1 MVTIGAF
8 VWAVFTYTRGQEA
21 AQKAEQIRQKRDN
34 ATRLLEARKPFLNL
48 QLETYCE
55 TAKVIGQIVTLTPE
69 LDSERD
75 KWVQAEKRFWQL
87 FYAELS
93 LVEDKTVKEK
103 MEKFSCGLDQYNLA
117 RGIIDPEKRTSAI
130 KKTGKELSD
139 LSHPVSNAL
148 KESIINSWSLSTSD
162 ESQQPATE
170 DTSVLIAPRG
180 RPWIRAIKAREAQLM
195 MQNEVKEDKIAQLEK
210 EKAFL
215 SEAGQKALEELADS
229 TKETDQTL
237 EKLEDT
243 SDALDDAEAYA
254 RKEARKQRKE
264 ARKQRKEA
272 RKQRRIERQEDPAR

>member
-1 MVTIGAF
+1 MSNSPTDPDLALVLGFVQAMSTIGAF
-8 VWAVFTYTRGQEA
+8 VWAVFTYTRGQKA

-195 MQNEVKEDKIAQLEK
+195 VQNEVKEDKIAQLEK

-237 EKLEDT
+237 ET
-243 SDALDDAEAYA
+243 A
-254 RKEARKQRKE
+254 R
-264 ARKQRKEA
+264 
-272 RKQRRIERQEDPAR
+272 